1 MRTTILSLVIVAAS
15 ALLPSCSCVA
25 RDAERYRVDTRSL
38 VETKNASVKK
48 CYDVALATN
57 PELSGDVVVNFQV
70 EKKTGKILGTKIDSA
85 RSTAPDSLGQCIVEA
100 IDGLTL
106 DPVDR
111 REGQATLTWTFKAN
125 PPKPAA

>member
-1 MRTTILSLVIVAAS
+1 MRTILVSLAVIVAS
-15 ALLPSCSCVA
+15 AALPGCSCVA
-25 RDAERYRVDTRSL
+25 RDADRYRADTRSL
-38 VETKNASVKK
+38 VETKNTAIKK
-48 CYDVALATN
+48 CYDVALVTN
-57 PELSGDVVVNFQV
+57 PELSGDVVVNFNV
-70 EKKTGKILGTKIDSA
+70 EKKTGKIIDTKIDSA

-111 REGQATLTWTFKAN
+111 REGQATMTWTFRAN